1 MASPDRIGSI
11 YLTNL
16 PHKLISLICSY
27 LSNRDIKSF
36 RLIYSLIKKIAY
48 VQLPYTFLFAN
59 FIYIRVFRAIA
70 EYL

>member
-1 MASPDRIGSI
+1 MASPDRIGSS

-27 LSNRDIKSF
+27 LSSRDIKSF

-48 VQLPYTFLFAN
+48 VQPPHTFLFAN
-59 FIYIRVFRAIA
+59 FI
-70 EYL
+70 